1 MKKRNGVRLNAVLYE
16 KNTVE
21 VFGSF
26 CPLRFVTDIVK
37 L

>member
-1 MKKRNGVRLNAVLYE
+1 MNKCDGVRLNAILYD
-16 KNTVE
+16 KNAVE